1 MKTTKR
7 KSKIIGKKTYLDQST
22 GELVD
27 MNVVHMEDTDFNFEK
42 IWLGHILQ
50 ALDCMGSKKIKVVTW
65 LLDNKNFENTIIAT
79 QRDIS
84 IKCQVSLPIVTET
97 LKILQ
102 KGDILKMKQNGVY
115 MLNPNVIFKG
125 DKNKRLN
132 ILLMYNR
139 L

>member
-27 MNVVHMEDTDFNFEK
+27 MNVVRMEDTDFNFEK

-84 IKCQVSLPIVTET
+84 IQCQVSLPIVTET

>member
-1 MKTTKR
+1 MKTTKK
-7 KSKIIGKKTYLDQST
+7 KSKIVGKKTFLDQST

-27 MNVVHMEDTDFNFEK
+27 MNVVQMEDADFNFEK

-65 LLDNKNFENTIIAT
+65 LLDNKNSENTIIAT

-84 IKCQVSLPIVTET
+84 EQCNVSLPIVTET

-102 KGDILKMKQNGVY
+102 AGDVLKMKQNGVY

-132 ILLMYNR
+132 ILFTYNS

>member
-1 MKTTKR
+1 MKTTR
-7 KSKIIGKKTYLDQST
+7 PKSRIIGKKTYLDQST

-27 MNVVHMEDTDFNFEK
+27 MNVVQMEDTDFNFEK

-65 LLDNKNFENTIIAT
+65 LLDNKNSENTVIAT

-84 IKCQVSLPIVTET
+84 EKCSVSLPIVTET

-102 KGDILKMKQNGVY
+102 EGDILKMKQNGVY

-132 ILLMYNR
+132 ILFTYNN

>member
-1 MKTTKR
+1 MKTTKK
-7 KSKIIGKKTYLDQST
+7 KSKIVGKKTFLDQST

-27 MNVVHMEDTDFNFEK
+27 MNVVQMEDADFNFEK

-65 LLDNKNFENTIIAT
+65 LLDNKNSENTVIAT

-84 IKCQVSLPIVTET
+84 EQCNVSLPIVTET

-102 KGDILKMKQNGVY
+102 AGDVLKMKQNGVY

-132 ILLMYNR
+132 ILFTYNS

>member
-1 MKTTKR
+1 MNTTKK
-7 KSKIIGKKTYLDQST
+7 KSKIVGKKTFLDQST

-27 MNVVHMEDTDFNFEK
+27 MNVVQMEDADFNFEK

-65 LLDNKNFENTIIAT
+65 LLDNKNSENTIIAT

-84 IKCQVSLPIVTET
+84 EQCNVSLPIVTET

-102 KGDILKMKQNGVY
+102 AGDVLKMKQNGVY

-132 ILLMYNR
+132 ILFTYNS